1 MPSSEGVI
9 DYLYGL
15 ERHGIKPGL
24 ERAQALLLA
33 LGNPQDSFKSIH
45 VAGTNG
51 KGSVCAMTASVLGE
65 AGFKTGLYTSP
76 HLSKFNERIT
86 VSGRAITGKELVET
100 ATEVKAASEKAGLQ
114 EATFFE
120 FTTAMAFLYF
130 RKKKVDFAVVETGM
144 GGRLDAT
151 NMVRPMVSVIT
162 NIDLDHTDWLGST
175 IRQIAAEKAGIIKQ
189 GAPLV
194 AGVAQIEA
202 LSVIRAKAKEAQSA
216 LYLMDRDF
224 HASLDKKG
232 SLDYSGISGGLT
244 GLKLALYG
252 PHQVKN
258 AALALAAIELMRAQ
272 GVDINEKAIRAG
284 LKKASWPG
292 RFEILSRKPL
302 IVLDGAHNPAGA
314 AALKNALSGLKKKRL
329 ILVAGIMSDKEID
342 GILKELVP
350 SCDLVIATAPSG
362 ERSAKPGVIMEAASK
377 YGKPVTGAK
386 TVREACKKALSIA
399 SPNDCVC
406 VAGSLFTVGEA
417 RDFLLKS
424 LAGKKSS
431 ACK

>member
-1 MPSSEGVI
+1 MPSNEGVI

-24 ERAQALLLA
+24 ERAQALLSA

-76 HLSKFNERIT
+76 HLSKFNERIA

-100 ATEVKAASEKAGLQ
+100 ATEVRAASSKAGLT
-114 EATFFE
+114 EVTFFE

-130 RKKKVDFAVVETGM
+130 RKKKVDYAVVETGM

-162 NIDLDHTDWLGST
+162 NIDLDHTAWLGST

-194 AGVAQIEA
+194 AGVAQKEA
-202 LSVIRAKAKEAQSA
+202 LSVIRAKAKEAKTA

-224 HASLDKKG
+224 HASLDESG
-232 SLDYSGISGGLT
+232 SLDYSGISGGLK

-252 PHQVKN
+252 PHQTKN
-258 AALALAAIELMRAQ
+258 AALALAVIELMRAQ
-272 GVDINEKAIRAG
+272 GADINEKAIRAG

-292 RFEILSRKPL
+292 RFEIISRKPL
-302 IVLDGAHNPAGA
+302 IVLDGAHNPSGA
-314 AALKNALSGLKKKRL
+314 ASLKNALSTLKKKRL
-329 ILVAGIMSDKEID
+329 ILIIGIMSDKEID

-362 ERSAKPGVIMEAASK
+362 ERSARPEVIMEAASK
-377 YGKPVTGAK
+377 YGKPATGAG
-386 TVREACKKALSIA
+386 TVKEACKKALYLA

-424 LAGKKSS
+424 LARKKSS